1 MNMELSD
8 TSHHCYGPSLGD
20 GRTFTCSDPRHDEAV
35 LRAEVNRVV
44 RALAPYRVLSR
55 DVLRR
60 EAGAGNWHEPR
71 FERALEAA
79 VEQGRIEALPLGFY
93 GCVTTDAGRASDLTR
108 GRRRASTPR
117 TRSVSARTSGR
128 RPRFAGRLHRTGAG
142 T

>member
-1 MNMELSD
+1 MSD
-8 TSHHCYGPSLGD
+8 TPHRGYGPSLGE

-93 GCVTTDAGRASDLTR
+93 GLRHDER
-108 GRRRASTPR
+108 
-117 TRSVSARTSGR
+117 RTS
-128 RPRFAGRLHRTGAG
+128 
-142 T
+142 